1 MTALIWV
8 RPSSMCR
15 CMTRRDA
22 CSSPSAVGLAAAW
35 QLVRIPKVVAIGV
48 LPALLGSAFAGYIFY
63 VQSTGQS
70 SPYNLFPYYAG
81 AWCVLGLLI
90 VLVSPR
96 LAARIGDKLSRAEL
110 GGAAEEAPE
119 KSPAAAGPE

>member
-1 MTALIWV
+1 MLCLLVAYA
-8 RPSSMCR
+8 M
-15 CMTRRDA
+15 
-22 CSSPSAVGLAAAW
+22 VGLAAAW
-35 QLVRIPKVVAIGV
+35 QLVRIPRWVAIGV

-90 VLVSPR
+90 VLVSPK

-110 GGAAEEAPE
+110 GGAADEAPE